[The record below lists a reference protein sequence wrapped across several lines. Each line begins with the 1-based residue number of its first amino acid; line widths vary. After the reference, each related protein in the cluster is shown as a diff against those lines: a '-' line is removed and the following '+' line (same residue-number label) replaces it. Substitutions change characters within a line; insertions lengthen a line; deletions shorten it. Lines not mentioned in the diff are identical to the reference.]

1 MDRFHENI
9 RRARIQKGLSQLAAA
24 EKMGIDRSTFNK
36 FERGKTHLFCEN
48 MQLFAEMMGMSEEE
62 ILLGDNP
69 AGYLR
74 EGSIEDMIQDLGSR
88 LDLLSVQLEQ
98 ISSAIQKITGKSPSK
113 KEED

>member
-1 MDRFHENI
+1 MCDTDRNTLEGQAKNF
-9 RRARIQKGLSQLAAA
+9 AANDPKLYTDYR
-24 EKMGIDRSTFNK
+24 E
-36 FERGKTHLFCEN
+36 
-48 MQLFAEMMGMSEEE
+48 LFAEMMGMSEEE

-98 ISSAIQKITGKSPSK
+98 ISSAIQKITGMSLSK

>member
-9 RRARIQKGLSQLAAA
+9 RRARIKKGLSQLAAA

-36 FERGKTHLFCEN
+36 FERGKTHLFSEN

-98 ISSAIQKITGKSPSK
+98 ISSAIQKITGMSLSK